1 MDGRGRA
8 LSGTGAEMAE
18 VLAPGLSRQMQ
29 EQFAVRWHELGIAV
43 ALLLVLEGIF
53 PFLNPP
59 GLRRALLALSE
70 LNDQQMR
77 FAGLSSML
85 VGLVLLYII
94 NS

>member
-1 MDGRGRA
+1 M
-8 LSGTGAEMAE
+8 
-18 VLAPGLSRQMQ
+18 
-29 EQFAVRWHELGIAV
+29 RWHELGIAV

-70 LNDQQMR
+70 LNDQQLR

-85 VGLVLLYII
+85 IGLVLLYII

>member
-1 MDGRGRA
+1 M
-8 LSGTGAEMAE
+8 
-18 VLAPGLSRQMQ
+18 
-29 EQFAVRWHELGIAV
+29 RWHDLGVTV

-70 LNDQQMR
+70 LSDQQLR
-77 FAGLSSML
+77 FAGLTSML
-85 VGLVLLYII
+85 IGLALLYII

>member
-1 MDGRGRA
+1 M
-8 LSGTGAEMAE
+8 
-18 VLAPGLSRQMQ
+18 
-29 EQFAVRWHELGIAV
+29 RWHDLGVTV

-53 PFLNPP
+53 PFLSPP
-59 GLRRALLALSE
+59 GVRRALLALSE

-85 VGLVLLYII
+85 IGLIVLYII